1 MTNYRKSNFLV
12 IIFISIIYGL
22 SSSITNGI
30 SSSSTIGGGS
40 SVNSIGINVGGGNG
54 GGSGSNNKRSSHMQ
68 NIIAS
73 CLLNSMCQCASPTNE
88 SSILEIICSQVSL
101 YKFPGKR

>member
-1 MTNYRKSNFLV
+1 MTKYRKSNFLV
-12 IIFISIIYGL
+12 ILISIIYGL

-30 SSSSTIGGGS
+30 SSSNNGGGS
-40 SVNSIGINVGGGNG
+40 SNSIGIMSGGI
-54 GGSGSNNKRSSHMQ
+54 SNNKRSSHIQ

-73 CLLNSMCQCASPTNE
+73 CLLNSMCQCASPANE

-101 YKFPGKR
+101 YKFPGKKS